1 MASNNQNDQNDNN
14 QNQRDFSPEAKQ
26 IRRVIIRR
34 LGWSACIAVGVF
46 VVSLL
51 LFYLTPNLPNGPDEL
66 NWSLL
71 EGFMSLLSL
80 ALVLGGSVFA
90 LREYISNEIQ
100 QQKDEK
106 KVAFDV
112 YQVIFDRLMNPE
124 DTAARRWIILNIRVL
139 QPDEDPQTWVKE
151 IRAKIHEWPDDWRGE
166 TSPGQT
172 YLKRVLNTLDFVG
185 FVAEHYWDM
194 WRTDD
199 ELVQWM
205 SSPITKVWERIG
217 PYVEYEAVERNEPDF
232 YQAARMLSKYC
243 LQWRRGRYGV
253 SQIINGAT

>member
-1 MASNNQNDQNDNN
+1 MASNNQ
-14 QNQRDFSPEAKQ
+14 RDFSSEAKL

-34 LGWSACIAVGVF
+34 LAWSALIAIGVF
-46 VVSLL
+46 VLALL
-51 LFYLTPNLPNGPDEL
+51 LFYLTPVLPNGPHRLD
-66 NWSLL
+66 WSLL
-71 EGFMSLLSL
+71 EGFISLLSL

-124 DTAARRWIILNIRVL
+124 DTAARRWIILNVPVL
-139 QPDEDPQTWVKE
+139 PPGEDQAAWVKE
-151 IRAKIHEWPDDWRGE
+151 VRAKIHEWPEDWQGE

-217 PYVEYEAVERNEPDF
+217 PYVEYEADERNEPDF
-232 YQAARMLSKYC
+232 YQAARMLSQYC
-243 LQWRRGRYGV
+243 LQWRRAHRPV
-253 SQIINGAT
+253 SRIVDGAV

>member
-1 MASNNQNDQNDNN
+1 MASNNQ
-14 QNQRDFSPEAKQ
+14 RDYSSEAKLVRQ
-26 IRRVIIRR
+26 VIVRR
-34 LGWSACIAVGVF
+34 LVWSALIAIGVF
-46 VVSLL
+46 ILALL
-51 LFYLTPNLPNGPDEL
+51 LFYLTPVLPNGPHKLD
-66 NWSLL
+66 WTLL
-71 EGFMSLLSL
+71 EGFMSLISL

-124 DTAARRWIILNIRVL
+124 DTAARRWIILNVPVL
-139 QPDEDPQTWVKE
+139 QPDEDRAAWVKE
-151 IRAKIHEWPDDWRGE
+151 VRAKIHEWPDDWQGE

-172 YLKRVLNTLDFVG
+172 YFKRVLNTLDFVG

-205 SSPITKVWERIG
+205 SSPITKVWERLG
-217 PYVEYEAVERNEPDF
+217 PYVEYEAEERNEPDF

-243 LQWRRGRYGV
+243 LEWRREHRPV
-253 SQIINGAT
+253 SKIVDGAI

>member
-1 MASNNQNDQNDNN
+1 MASNN
-14 QNQRDFSPEAKQ
+14 NQRDFSPEAKL
-26 IRRVIIRR
+26 IRQVIIRR
-34 LGWSACIAVGVF
+34 LVWSALIAIGVF
-46 VVSLL
+46 VSALL
-51 LFYLTPNLPNGPDEL
+51 LFYLTPNLPNGPDHL
-66 NWSLL
+66 DWSLL
-71 EGFMSLLSL
+71 EGFLSLLSL

-124 DTAARRWIILNIRVL
+124 DTAARRWIILNVPVL
-139 QPDEDPQTWVKE
+139 PPGEDQAAWVKE
-151 IRAKIHEWPDDWRGE
+151 VRAKIHEWPEDWQGE

-217 PYVEYEAVERNEPDF
+217 PYVEYEAEERDEPDF
-232 YQAARMLSKYC
+232 YQAARMLSQYC
-243 LQWRRGRYGV
+243 LQWRRAHRPV
-253 SQIINGAT
+253 SRIVDGAV

>member
-1 MASNNQNDQNDNN
+1 MAVMASNNQ
-14 QNQRDFSPEAKQ
+14 RDFSSEANR
-26 IRRVIIRR
+26 IRRVIVGR
-34 LGWSACIAVGVF
+34 LFWSALIAIGVF
-46 VVSLL
+46 ALAL
-51 LFYLTPNLPNGPDEL
+51 ALFYVTPVLPNGPHHLD
-66 NWSLL
+66 WSLL
-71 EGFMSLLSL
+71 EGFISLISL

-100 QQKDEK
+100 QQKEEK

-112 YQVIFDRLMNPE
+112 YQVIFERLMNPE
-124 DTAARRWIILNIRVL
+124 ETAARRWIIQNISVL
-139 QPDEDPQTWVKE
+139 RDDEDEQAWVMQ

-166 TSPGQT
+166 TAPGQT

-217 PYVEYEAVERNEPDF
+217 PYVEYEAEERNEPDY
-232 YQAARMLSKYC
+232 YQAGRMLSKYC
-243 LQWRRGRYGV
+243 LEWRRKNRPV
-253 SQIINGAT
+253 SRIIDGAT

>member
-1 MASNNQNDQNDNN
+1 MASNNQ
-14 QNQRDFSPEAKQ
+14 RDFSSEAKL

-34 LGWSACIAVGVF
+34 LAWSALIAIGVF
-46 VVSLL
+46 VLALL
-51 LFYLTPNLPNGPDEL
+51 LFYLTPVLPNGPHRLD
-66 NWSLL
+66 WSLL
-71 EGFMSLLSL
+71 EGFISLLSL

-124 DTAARRWIILNIRVL
+124 DTAARRWIILNIPVL
-139 QPDEDPQTWVKE
+139 PPGEDQAAWVKDV
-151 IRAKIHEWPDDWRGE
+151 RARIHEWPDDWHGE

-217 PYVEYEAVERNEPDF
+217 PYVEYEAEERDEPDF
-232 YQAARMLSKYC
+232 YQAARMLSQYC
-243 LQWRRGRYGV
+243 LQWRRAHRPV
-253 SQIINGAT
+253 SRIVDGAV